1 MAKGFQNYYDVT
13 FWIERGEFGQCLR
26 CGHGGS
32 YSDIWGGIK
41 LGGEKF
47 CPACG
52 RRIFFPLEDKSI
64 INCIDVTL
72 KEEEGNTYC
81 E

>member
-1 MAKGFQNYYDVT
+1 MAKAFRNYYDVT
-13 FWIERGEFGQCLR
+13 FWIGRENGQCLR
-26 CGHGGS
+26 CGHEGCS
-32 YSDIWGGIK
+32 SDIWNGIK
-41 LGGEKF
+41 NGGEKF

-52 RRIFFPLEDKSI
+52 RRIFFLLEDKDS

-72 KEEEGNTYC
+72 KEEEA